1 VGGLAKLP
9 RGARAYTLA
18 VIATGLVLPL
28 CATALHLGPHSL
40 PRDTPWLLL
49 SLFAAALA
57 TESRPTRTAVGPQ
70 LTVVSALFIAAF
82 LLTGGVIG
90 PLAVCAGSA
99 TVEVLQRRP
108 LVRVAFNA
116 AQYLVST
123 TAAATVYELLVERLG
138 ADWHVALLDIR
149 GTPVLG
155 ASIGVYFLLNSGLVA
170 GVIALSRG
178 LSFWQVWQQAQQ
190 DIRVQY
196 LAMVALGILM
206 AMLWPRAPW
215 TWLLVGLV
223 VAVVHLSFAQAAHL
237 QQRTEELAAA
247 WAESDRLRS
256 MAEQR
261 LRRVAMVYRSSV
273 ELVGAQQDDTVPRV
287 LADIAARAF
296 GFDAVVVCL
305 YEPAQASPRVAAAWS
320 ILPAD
325 ERAVLRLVRD
335 PWLTER
341 LREGEAW
348 YALQEAD
355 GRRAGAAGLH
365 GVKAAAPPTEEAAV
379 PWPVTTVLPLLA
391 GEHLFGMLVAGYLT
405 ARDLDLHDRQLLSM
419 LAHQGA
425 QALLRLKLG
434 REASEV
440 ETLRQVDR
448 ARTQVLATVSH
459 ELRSPLTAVAG
470 YSELLCSEDLSPQ
483 EVRET
488 AWHIA
493 AGARRL
499 LYLVEDITTFYRLG
513 SAAFRIFPER
523 LEVVPLLEEALALA
537 RPAASATRHQ
547 FVLDVDLDRPL
558 PDVYA
563 DRVRVLQ
570 ILANL
575 LNNAVKFSPPGSTV
589 RLGAHA
595 VRNQIVFEV
604 EDHGTGIAPEDLARI
619 FEPFYRTAHSDRQ
632 AIQGTGLGLAIVKRL
647 VELQNGS
654 IEVRSTVGLGST
666 FIVRLRAAT
675 ADLSGSPPV
684 QPGVRRRAE
693 ASG

>member
-1 VGGLAKLP
+1 M
-9 RGARAYTLA
+9 
-18 VIATGLVLPL
+18 
-28 CATALHLGPHSL
+28 
-40 PRDTPWLLL
+40 
-49 SLFAAALA
+49 
-57 TESRPTRTAVGPQ
+57 
-70 LTVVSALFIAAF
+70 
-82 LLTGGVIG
+82 
-90 PLAVCAGSA
+90 
-99 TVEVLQRRP
+99 
-108 LVRVAFNA
+108 
-116 AQYLVST
+116 
-123 TAAATVYELLVERLG
+123 
-138 ADWHVALLDIR
+138 
-149 GTPVLG
+149 
-155 ASIGVYFLLNSGLVA
+155 GLVA
-170 GVIALSRG
+170 
-178 LSFWQVWQQAQQ
+178 
-190 DIRVQY
+190 
-196 LAMVALGILM
+196 
-206 AMLWPRAPW
+206 
-215 TWLLVGLV
+215 
-223 VAVVHLSFAQAAHL
+223 AVVHLSFAQAAHL

-247 WAESDRLRS
+247 SAESDRLRA

-261 LRRVAMVYRSSV
+261 LHRVSMVYRSSV
-273 ELVGAQQDDTVPRV
+273 ELVGAQQDDTMPRV

-305 YEPAQASPRVAAAWS
+305 YEPAQASPRVAAAWP

-325 ERAVLRLVRD
+325 ERAVLRLVSDSR
-335 PWLTER
+335 LTER

-405 ARDLDLHDRQLLSM
+405 ARDLALHDRHLLSM
-419 LAHQGA
+419 LAHRGA

-440 ETLRQVDR
+440 ETLRRVDR

-493 AGARRL
+493 ADARRL

-523 LEVVPLLEEALALA
+523 LEVVPLLEEALTLA

-558 PDVYA
+558 PDVYIY
-563 DRVRVLQ
+563 R
-570 ILANL
+570 
-575 LNNAVKFSPPGSTV
+575 P
-589 RLGAHA
+589 
-595 VRNQIVFEV
+595 
-604 EDHGTGIAPEDLARI
+604 GTGITDPRELAEQRSEVLATGLYGAAGRACSPESTRLRGRGSRRRHCTRR
-619 FEPFYRTAHSDRQ
+619 PGAHLRALLSDSAQRPPGHPGHRAGSGDRQ
-632 AIQGTGLGLAIVKRL
+632 AAGGAPERQH
-647 VELQNGS
+647 
-654 IEVRSTVGLGST
+654 
-666 FIVRLRAAT
+666 
-675 ADLSGSPPV
+675 
-684 QPGVRRRAE
+684 
-693 ASG
+693 

>member
-1 VGGLAKLP
+1 M
-9 RGARAYTLA
+9 
-18 VIATGLVLPL
+18 
-28 CATALHLGPHSL
+28 
-40 PRDTPWLLL
+40 
-49 SLFAAALA
+49 
-57 TESRPTRTAVGPQ
+57 
-70 LTVVSALFIAAF
+70 
-82 LLTGGVIG
+82 
-90 PLAVCAGSA
+90 
-99 TVEVLQRRP
+99 
-108 LVRVAFNA
+108 
-116 AQYLVST
+116 
-123 TAAATVYELLVERLG
+123 
-138 ADWHVALLDIR
+138 
-149 GTPVLG
+149 
-155 ASIGVYFLLNSGLVA
+155 GLVA
-170 GVIALSRG
+170 
-178 LSFWQVWQQAQQ
+178 
-190 DIRVQY
+190 
-196 LAMVALGILM
+196 
-206 AMLWPRAPW
+206 
-215 TWLLVGLV
+215 
-223 VAVVHLSFAQAAHL
+223 AVVHLSFAQAAHL

-247 WAESDRLRS
+247 SAESDRLRA

-261 LRRVAMVYRSSV
+261 LHRVSMVYRSSV
-273 ELVGAQQDDTVPRV
+273 ELVGAQQDDTMPRV

-305 YEPAQASPRVAAAWS
+305 YEPAQASPRVAAAWP

-325 ERAVLRLVRD
+325 ERAVLRLVSDSR
-335 PWLTER
+335 LTER

-405 ARDLDLHDRQLLSM
+405 ARDLALHDRHLLSM
-419 LAHQGA
+419 LAHRGA

-440 ETLRQVDR
+440 ETLRRVDR

-493 AGARRL
+493 ADARRL

-523 LEVVPLLEEALALA
+523 LEVVPLLEEALTLA

-558 PDVYA
+558 PDVYIYT

-595 VRNQIVFEV
+595 VQNQLVFEV
-604 EDHGTGIAPEDLARI
+604 EDHGAGIAPEDLARI

-666 FIVRLRAAT
+666 FIVRLPAAT
-675 ADLSGSPPV
+675 ADLPGSPPV